1 VALRSRVDVL
11 GLAWGEFGLYRKVGG
26 WRRDLR
32 FFGSAKFVGCNGIV
46 LLILAISWDT
56 IGILIYSMYTFLIW
70 SEMSFLIYHSHIKS
84 NVPQNGLDK
93 FMIVGEG

>member
-1 VALRSRVDVL
+1 M
-11 GLAWGEFGLYRKVGG
+11 GLAWGEFGLYSKGG
-26 WRRDLR
+26 GEWRRDLR

-84 NVPQNGLDK
+84 DVVKTVLK
-93 FMIVGEG
+93 FMIVGDG